1 MIVHNH
7 SMNMKDEIRKL
18 ADRYSVKLK
27 QKIDE
32 RVAEMENDGR
42 THVLIYAVLGVSEN
56 EGKLIDVY
64 QNKGRL
70 LYNSA
75 GRFLEAATKLCFKH
89 AFPDSKSVK
98 LPNTHGGKPKTVE
111 IDCLVGN
118 DALEIKWRDATTD
131 GDHINKEH
139 ARIKIISEAG
149 HKPIRVMFFYPN
161 REQAKKTQGT
171 LETLYKGVSGEYY
184 HADAAW
190 DYVKNRTGVDL
201 LGILKDLAAERTK
214 QNGK

>member
-1 MIVHNH
+1 
-7 SMNMKDEIRKL
+7 MNMKDQIRKL

-32 RVAEMENDGR
+32 RVAEMENDDR
-42 THVLIYAVLGVSEN
+42 SHVLIYAVLGVSED
-56 EGKLIDVY
+56 EGKQIDVY

-139 ARIKIISEAG
+139 GRVKIISEAG

-161 REQAKKTQGT
+161 REQAKRTQGT
-171 LETLYKGVSGEYY
+171 LKTLYKGVCGEYY
-184 HADAAW
+184 HGDAAW
-190 DYVKNRTGVDL
+190 KYVKKRTGVDL
-201 LGILKDLAAERTK
+201 LGILKELAAERTK
-214 QNGK
+214 QNGE

>member
-1 MIVHNH
+1 
-7 SMNMKDEIRKL
+7 MNMKDQIRKL

-32 RVAEMENDGR
+32 RVAEMENDDR
-42 THVLIYAVLGVSEN
+42 SHVLIYAVLGVSED
-56 EGKLIDVY
+56 EGKQIDVY

-171 LETLYKGVSGEYY
+171 LETLYKGVCGEYY
-184 HADAAW
+184 YGDAAW
-190 DYVKNRTGVDL
+190 EYVKNRTGVDL
-201 LGILKDLAAERTK
+201 LGILKELAAERTN
-214 QNGK
+214 QNGE

>member
-1 MIVHNH
+1 
-7 SMNMKDEIRKL
+7 MNMNEEIRTL
-18 ADRYSVKLK
+18 ADRYATKLK
-27 QKIDE
+27 RRIDE
-32 RVAEMENDGR
+32 RVAEMEDDDR
-42 THVLIYAVLGVSEN
+42 SHVLIYEVLGVSEN
-56 EGKLIDVY
+56 EGKRIDVY

-89 AFPDSKSVK
+89 AFPNSKSVK
-98 LPNTHGGKPKTVE
+98 LPNTQGGNPKTVE

-190 DYVKNRTGVDL
+190 AYVQKRTGVDL
-201 LGILKDLAAERTK
+201 LGILKDLAAERIK